1 MKHLSITNIRLPLV
15 LLSVVLVA
23 GVLFEASRTSAAQQL
38 SLPDGPGRD
47 IAQTS
52 CLACHGPE
60 PIAQQHLPR
69 AKWQAEVEKMER
81 WGAEVPPD
89 QKNALIDY
97 LTASFPDHQAV
108 TPRRAGPLPEG
119 EGIDVVKESCL
130 TCHGSEPITQ
140 QRLTSAQWTGE
151 VEKMVR
157 WGAEVPAD
165 KKKTLIDYLAKNF
178 PSKN

>member
-1 MKHLSITNIRLPLV
+1 MKHLIMTNMRLLVV
-15 LLSVVLVA
+15 LLLAVLGAV
-23 GVLFEASRTSAAQQL
+23 GLFEASRTSAAQQP
-38 SLPDGPGRD
+38 SLPDGPGSD

-69 AKWQAEVEKMER
+69 AKWQGEVEKMER

-89 QKNALIDY
+89 KKNALIDY
-97 LTASFPDHQAV
+97 LAANFGARQSIA
-108 TPRRAGPLPEG
+108 PRAAGPLPGG

-130 TCHGSEPITQ
+130 ACHGPEPITQ

-157 WGAEVPAD
+157 WGADVPAD